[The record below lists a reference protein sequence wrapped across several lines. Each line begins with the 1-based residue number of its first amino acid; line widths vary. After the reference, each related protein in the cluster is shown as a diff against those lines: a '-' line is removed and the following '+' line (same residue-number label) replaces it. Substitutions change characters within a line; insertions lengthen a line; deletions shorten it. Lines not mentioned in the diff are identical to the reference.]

1 VIIMTSNLGSPLISE
16 RVSAHFGEGGEGW
29 EEAFRDLKRDLLAL
43 LKQSIRPEFL
53 NRVDEVIVFRPL
65 GKEDILKVVAL
76 QLRRVVAMME
86 KKGIRLLVT
95 GEAVEWLAKLGF
107 DPQYGARPLK
117 RVIQKHLVN
126 PLAEKLL
133 EGEYGEGD
141 TVEAGLDTHG
151 LITLARKK
159 GN

>member
-1 VIIMTSNLGSPLISE
+1 MTSNLGSPLISE
-16 RVSAHFGEGGEGW
+16 RVSAHFGEEGEGW
-29 EEAFRDLKRDLLAL
+29 EETFRDLKRDLLAL

-65 GKEDILKVVAL
+65 GKEDIRKVVAL

-141 TVEAGLDTHG
+141 AVEAGLDTHG